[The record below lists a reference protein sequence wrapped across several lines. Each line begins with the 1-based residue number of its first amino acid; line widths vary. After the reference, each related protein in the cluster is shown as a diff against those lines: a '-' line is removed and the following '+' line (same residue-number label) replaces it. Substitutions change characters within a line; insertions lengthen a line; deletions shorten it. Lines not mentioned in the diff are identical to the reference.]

1 MWNLSALSRGS
12 GQLVNREHERL
23 DVYLEAQDY
32 FNWRSTRNSDCVSL
46 KLHNPKGFLHH
57 HLKPAPP
64 KTFSTRR
71 GALVLYS
78 EDLALQSWQRQH
90 AAKWRHRARLRFT
103 TLQDLAMAVLAYG
116 QRTDGS
122 GLKRAEPYLHFPI
135 GHRNQPGNRKIRP
148 GYSAKRYLA
157 CLAETCGPYRQR
169 ASGCPNNLEHLPC
182 SSLNSL
188 LQQQANCD
196 LSKVPRPYHTLPCL
210 PTAHLSWSSPSSQEE
225 EEVEPFMDSG
235 DSCPVSDDGGGGMQC
250 DSKRPGTRERQM
262 DMESGGECEDPQES
276 ALYVLITLPADELE
290 QIAEEAQQ
298 AQGTQQALN
307 RLQSRSLSRC
317 QPAPGKAQGQR
328 PNILRQPT
336 IDSSQLCSQKSRM
349 TYYGGSLAGV
359 RRGPSVKN
367 SPNNQCG
374 SRQQTEPAVSL
385 NGQLQLPPLSSE
397 IGAGLRPMVG
407 EGSGE
412 LGRWKLP
419 SIKKPSIA
427 AARHAGR
434 LRVGSKPGTTQLKPR
449 LDILLKDINHQKQK
463 EEDIHDEAAEN
474 KGKSEAPDS
483 METSRTEGLDQ
494 AAQLN
499 GGYSI
504 SAEQRLAQV
513 EENVGILPAI
523 SSQTE
528 MERRTVRYITIRIKE
543 DENLLEEIKEKSEIP
558 EPTETSRMKELDQAA
573 RIKKDYPI
581 STQRRASRAGANV
594 GILPEI
600 SSQTGMAGRMVGF
613 IGIRIEEDGNLFK
626 EIKGKSEIPVLTET
640 SRMKGLDQA
649 SRINKDYPISAERSA
664 SLGGRNVGTLP
675 EISSQTEMEG
685 KTVGFI
691 GIRIEEDGNLLE
703 GSADQSL
710 KPRSVL
716 QVLPPIHNTGGPVKQ
731 KIKAGV
737 RRKAHRNKTSSP
749 GAVRG
754 IVPKELKEVHKDT
767 SVGSL
772 LLAPDGEIVH
782 LSWLGSVQC
791 PNGNWLANAPHQQE
805 HFPLE
810 YGVNR
815 KKTGLVSNQELEE
828 HFPLEYGVNRRKTGL
843 VSNQELEEH
852 LPLDGDV
859 SGEKDAPATDQELED
874 ADIVSGSEE
883 ESGQFAESP
892 HRSSRRRLKRKAFRR
907 GGRRQTDPDGD
918 TLEPES
924 GTARG
929 AKVSSNRRANVNGRG
944 REDVSDPEEMELDED
959 GNPCYYSPQSYQNSV
974 YDSEHEGEAVQGMK
988 RTTHGSTYRKST
1000 KISSLSGWSQAQPSS
1015 LSATEDMGEFCGLHA
1030 AVGGDPSNPRRRK
1043 RGHLRKDGHVVAMDS
1058 GSDAEDQEAELWN
1071 EVDEGSAGI
1080 KTKKQ
1085 TGKRKKG
1092 QKNLNQDPNA
1102 QDNNSE
1108 SSSSEEARGSL
1119 RSNRATGLN
1128 KPLGQ
1133 RSSLRSNQMSGLD
1146 KPSESRNSLRQLQ
1159 ESGFN
1164 KTTGSRGSMNKKQA
1178 PGPNNERNKN
1188 SGRAEFVVGRPREKR
1203 LPQQRHLSQLKQNE
1217 ASKPRK
1223 KRTVRGGGSGGEDD
1237 WDTQYSSED
1246 GGPQHSTRKRNTLTS
1261 GSTDTAT
1268 AADGNPNSRFTDIA
1282 AGGAARDQAR
1292 WSEGYGESHEVPQGA
1307 TRGPGSSYP
1316 TRSGS
1321 SKLANEQRPQAVQQ
1335 DRGEQRQREM
1345 ELRIQQELDDDRKQK
1360 EQATSNKRKQT
1371 ESEAMQQQEVEQSRQ
1386 HQEQRERERKHRQQ
1400 EEYRRK
1406 VQEVQQRKE
1415 KVLAERAEETERL
1428 QRERRKQ
1435 QQEEEELL
1443 KGMDEPQR
1451 QEYFRMK
1458 QIKEEQEKE
1467 ELAEQR
1473 KKEEERS
1480 EILMKAVM
1488 QEAMF
1493 LLREKGLMQRD
1504 LMLSRNLWVEFIG
1517 LERAQNITRPWVFS
1531 YVELIKFLGLERS
1544 IEEEIEES
1552 SPSGQL
1558 D

>member
-626 EIKGKSEIPVLTET
+626 E
-640 SRMKGLDQA
+640 
-649 SRINKDYPISAERSA
+649 
-664 SLGGRNVGTLP
+664 
-675 EISSQTEMEG
+675 
-685 KTVGFI
+685 
-691 GIRIEEDGNLLE
+691 
-703 GSADQSL
+703 
-710 KPRSVL
+710 
-716 QVLPPIHNTGGPVKQ
+716 
-731 KIKAGV
+731 
-737 RRKAHRNKTSSP
+737 
-749 GAVRG
+749 
-754 IVPKELKEVHKDT
+754 VHKDT

-918 TLEPES
+918 TLAEPES

>member
-1 MWNLSALSRGS
+1 MWNLSVLSRGS

-32 FNWRSTRNSDCVSL
+32 FNWRSTRSSDCVSL
-46 KLHNPKGFLHH
+46 KLHNPKGFLHR
-57 HLKPAPP
+57 HLKPPPP

-90 AAKWRHRARLRFT
+90 DAKWRHMARLYFT

-135 GHRNQPGNRKIRP
+135 GQSWNRKIRP

-169 ASGCPNNLEHLPC
+169 ASGCPNNLEHLPR

-196 LSKVPRPYHTLPCL
+196 LSKMPRPYHTLPCL
-210 PTAHLSWSSPSSQEE
+210 PTAHLYWSSPCLQED
-225 EEVEPFMDSG
+225 EEVEPLMDSG

-250 DSKRPGTRERQM
+250 DSKRPGTRERQI
-262 DMESGGECEDPQES
+262 DLESGGECEDPQES

-298 AQGTQQALN
+298 AQGTQKALN
-307 RLQSRSLSRC
+307 RPLSRSLSRC
-317 QPAPGKAQGQR
+317 QPAPGKVQGQR

-374 SRQQTEPAVSL
+374 SRQQTEPPVSL
-385 NGQLQLPPLSSE
+385 NGQLQLPPLSSK
-397 IGAGLRPMVG
+397 IGAGLRPMEG

-419 SIKKPSIA
+419 SIKTPSIA

-434 LRVGSKPGTTQLKPR
+434 LRVGAKPEATQLKPR
-449 LDILLKDINHQKQK
+449 LDLLLLNDINHQKQK
-463 EEDIHDEAAEN
+463 EEDIHDETAEI

-499 GGYSI
+499 GDYSI

-513 EENVGILPAI
+513 EGNVGILPAI

-528 MERRTVRYITIRIKE
+528 MERRTVRYITLRIKE
-543 DENLLEEIKEKSEIP
+543 DGNLLEEIKERSEIP

-573 RIKKDYPI
+573 RINKDYPI
-581 STQRRASRAGANV
+581 STQQRATWGGANV
-594 GILPEI
+594 GILPGI
-600 SSQTGMAGRMVGF
+600 SDQTGMAGRTVGF
-613 IGIRIEEDGNLFK
+613 IGIKIEERGNLFK
-626 EIKGKSEIPVLTET
+626 EIKVKSETSVLTET
-640 SRMKGLDQA
+640 SRMEGLDQA

-664 SLGGRNVGTLP
+664 SRGGRNVGILP

-703 GSADQSL
+703 GGADPSL

-731 KIKAGV
+731 RIKAGA
-737 RRKAHRNKTSSP
+737 RRKARRNKTSSP

-772 LLAPDGEIVH
+772 LMAPDGEIVH
-782 LSWLGSVQC
+782 LSWLGPVQG
-791 PNGNWLANAPHQQE
+791 PNGNWLVSAPRQQE
-805 HFPLE
+805 HLPLE
-810 YGVNR
+810 HGVNR
-815 KKTGLVSNQELEE
+815 KKA
-828 HFPLEYGVNRRKTGL
+828 GL

-852 LPLDGDV
+852 LPLEHGVNRKKAGLVSNQELEEHMPLDGNV
-859 SGEKDAPATDQELED
+859 SGERDGPATEQDLED

-883 ESGQFAESP
+883 ESGQFAEST
-892 HRSSRRRLKRKAFRR
+892 HRNSRRRLKRKAIRR
-907 GGRRQTDPDGD
+907 GGRRQTDPDWD
-918 TLEPES
+918 SSAEPES

-929 AKVSSNRRANVNGRG
+929 TKVSSNRRANVNGRG
-944 REDVSDPEEMELDED
+944 REDASDPEEMELDED
-959 GNPCYYSPQSYQNSV
+959 GNPCYYSPRSYQSSV
-974 YDSEHEGEAVQGMK
+974 YDSEHEGEVVQGMK
-988 RTTHGSTYRKST
+988 HTSRGSTYRKST
-1000 KISSLSGWSQAQPSS
+1000 RISSLSGWSQAQPNS
-1015 LSATEDMGEFCGLHA
+1015 LSAAEEMGEFCGLHA
-1030 AVGGDPSNPRRRK
+1030 VDRGDPSNPRRRK

-1102 QDNNSE
+1102 QDNNFV
-1108 SSSSEEARGSL
+1108 SSSSEEARSSL

-1133 RSSLRSNQMSGLD
+1133 RSSLGSNPVSGLD
-1146 KPSESRNSLRQLQ
+1146 KPSESRNTMRRLQ

-1164 KTTGSRGSMNKKQA
+1164 KTSGSRGAINKNQA
-1178 PGPNNERNKN
+1178 PGPDNERNKN

-1203 LPQQRHLSQLKQNE
+1203 PLQQRHLSQLKQNE
-1217 ASKPRK
+1217 ASKLRK
-1223 KRTVRGGGSGGEDD
+1223 KGTVRGGAGGEDD

-1261 GSTDTAT
+1261 GSTDTAI
-1268 AADGNPNSRFTDIA
+1268 AADRNPNSHFTDVA
-1282 AGGAARDQAR
+1282 ARGAARDQAR
-1292 WSEGYGESHEVPQGA
+1292 WNEGYGENHEVPQGA

-1321 SKLANEQRPQAVQQ
+1321 SRLANGQRSQGVQQ
-1335 DRGEQRQREM
+1335 DRGEQKQREM
-1345 ELRIQQELDDDRKQK
+1345 ELRIQQELDDDRRQK
-1360 EQATSNKRKQT
+1360 EQATRNKRQQL

-1386 HQEQRERERKHRQQ
+1386 NQEQREREQKHRHQ
-1400 EEYRRK
+1400 EEYRKK

-1415 KVLAERAEETERL
+1415 MVLAERAEEAERL

-1458 QIKEEQEKE
+1458 QIKEEQARE

-1473 KKEEERS
+1473 RKGEERS

-1493 LLREKGLMQRD
+1493 MLREKGLMQHD